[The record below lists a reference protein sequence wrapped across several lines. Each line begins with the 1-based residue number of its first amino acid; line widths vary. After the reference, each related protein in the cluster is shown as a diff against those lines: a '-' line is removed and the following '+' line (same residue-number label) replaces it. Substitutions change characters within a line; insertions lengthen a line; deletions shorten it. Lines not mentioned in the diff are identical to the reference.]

1 MSRPEYY
8 GNPAGLTA
16 DVAIVRRGYAAFAAR
31 DIDGVLELA
40 APDCELHLDGTARNA
55 AHTGPYRGHDGVR
68 EYFADVASVWDEL
81 TLHADDI
88 RAVPGSV
95 VVMGHVD
102 ARRGETL
109 LRRSV
114 LWTWKL
120 RDGLAT
126 SIRVA
131 DMGERQD

>member
-1 MSRPEYY
+1 VSRPEYY

-40 APDCELHLDGTARNA
+40 APDCELHLDGTASNA
-55 AHTGPYRGHDGVR
+55 ARTGPYRGHDGVR

-95 VVMGHVD
+95 IVMGHVD